1 MSLRAGPLSDDK
13 VIALLNGCFVPVY
26 APYTSEETASI
37 VSTEE
42 ESEIQRIWRESL
54 ERKVGYGMVHV
65 YLLDPATGHPF
76 DSIGVVKASITNNL
90 LEALNKAIERYKVK
104 EGKPL
109 VKPGRQVFP
118 SHVPADSLVLHL
130 TARDL
135 GCLKPGPTEPRAR
148 DCNVGNWKEFA
159 AENAIVLEKADWSKL
174 APPQSGASWKV
185 PEDVASKFLVYFY
198 PQLEANVVS
207 NHRVNDGAL
216 TASVASAAKGVV
228 RVWLDGTLKLKR
240 IQEPNAV
247 FVEAPLVGYY
257 DYDAARRRILTFRL
271 VTENGKCGSRNF
283 GVAVRSVA
291 PEELTATAASK

>member
-13 VIALLNGCFVPVY
+13 VIALLNGNFVPVY
-26 APYTSEETASI
+26 APYSSEETLSV

-42 ESEIQRIWRESL
+42 ENEIQRIWRESL
-54 ERKVGYGMVHV
+54 ERKTGYGMVHV
-65 YLLDPATGHPF
+65 YLLEPATGHPF
-76 DSIGVVKASITNNL
+76 DSIGVVKASVTNNL
-90 LEALNKAIERYKVK
+90 LEFLGKGIERYKVK

-118 SHVPADSLVLHL
+118 GHVPPESLVLHL

-135 GCLKPGPTEPRAR
+135 GCLKAGPTEPRAR

-159 AENAIVLEKADWSKL
+159 AENSIVLEKAEWSKL
-174 APPQSGASWKV
+174 APPPSASSWKV
-185 PEDVASKFLVYFY
+185 PDDVASKFLVYFY

-216 TASVASAAKGVV
+216 KASVVSTSKGVTRV
-228 RVWLDGTLKLKR
+228 RLEGTLTLKR
-240 IQEPNAV
+240 VQEPNAV
-247 FVEAPLVGYY
+247 FVEAPLAGYY
-257 DYDAARRRILTFRL
+257 DYDTIKRRIVAFRL
-271 VTENGKCGSRNF
+271 MTENGKCGPRSF

-291 PEELTATAASK
+291 PEELTATAPSK